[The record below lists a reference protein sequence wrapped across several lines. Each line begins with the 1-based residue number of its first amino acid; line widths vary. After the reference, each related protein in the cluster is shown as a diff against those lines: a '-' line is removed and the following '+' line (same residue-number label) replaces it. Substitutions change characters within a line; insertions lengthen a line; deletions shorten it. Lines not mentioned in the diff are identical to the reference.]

1 MIKTNPTRGSITPLS
16 NGTNISGNRQ
26 LSLTF
31 TPYVELTGVDTLTVK
46 IEEIYNA
53 SATIDIDI
61 GIGIGI
67 DINLHIPPAILPESH
82 NWEDIRNYLCTY
94 APDASLDISWVSKY
108 DALIL
113 ESNAISPE
121 TLKDIKDLNPN
132 IFLIGYL
139 SAGETAALLT
149 DPTTGEPLDIYFLDE
164 SGHPLMNPNWSSYY
178 VDANKSLWHDLVLH
192 QYLPSIFAK
201 GYDGVFLDTV
211 DTSAHP
217 LFKESTSGMID
228 LIRAI
233 KLNFPDKKLVI
244 NRGFHLLQGNANDIS
259 AVIDGVMFESYTS
272 TWYPEYRLYPPF
284 RDEYAWTEAITRQ
297 LNQIR
302 WQYHDD
308 GTVQR
313 DLYGQPIKSPTYFN
327 VLAHDYA
334 APDQTSIMQTSVDRA
349 YANAFAPSLGI
360 KNLTEPPYD
369 WQSLVTIK
377 TQWASGLDL
386 PTTISVTAVLIT
398 SANNATSVKI
408 NRSLQLYANIGPDN
422 TSDKTVIWSVLSD
435 TGQALISDKG
445 LLTGISPGT
454 VTVRATAHDGSGIY
468 GEKMITVK
476 R

>member
-1 MIKTNPTRGSITPLS
+1 MIKTNPTRSSIIPLS
-16 NGTNISGNRQ
+16 NGTNISGKRQ

-31 TPYVELTGVDTLTVK
+31 TPYVEFTGVDTLTVK
-46 IEEIYNA
+46 IEEINNA
-53 SATIDIDI
+53 SATVDIGTGTSIDIDI
-61 GIGIGI
+61 
-67 DINLHIPPAILPESH
+67 DRHVPPAPLPESH
-82 NWEDIRNYLCTY
+82 TWEDIRNYLCTY
-94 APDASLDISWVSKY
+94 TPDVALDIAWVSKY

-113 ESNAISPE
+113 ESNVISPE
-121 TLKDIKDLNPN
+121 TLNDIKALNPN

-139 SAGETAALLT
+139 SAGETATLLK
-149 DPTTGEPLDIYFLDE
+149 DPSTGEPLDIYFLDE
-164 SGHPLMNPNWSSYY
+164 SGNPLMNPNWSSYY
-178 VDANKSLWHDLVLH
+178 VDTKKSLWHDLVLN
-192 QYLPSIFAK
+192 QYLPAIFNK

-211 DTSAHP
+211 DTSANP
-217 LFKESTSGMID
+217 LFEGSAGGMSD

-233 KLNFPDKKLVI
+233 KLNFPDKKLVM
-244 NRGFHLLQGNANDIS
+244 NRGFHLLQSDANDVS

-272 TWYPEYRLYPPF
+272 TWYPEYRLYSPV

-334 APDQTSIMQTSVDRA
+334 APNQTSIMQASVDRA

-360 KNLTEPPYD
+360 KILTEPPYN
-369 WQSLVTIK
+369 WQSLVTIQ
-377 TQWASGLDL
+377 TQWGSGLDL
-386 PTTISVTAVLIT
+386 PILIRVDAIQDT
-398 SANNATSVKI
+398 SANNVTSLKI
-408 NRSLQLYANIGPDN
+408 NRSLQMVANISPDSA
-422 TSDKTVIWSVLSD
+422 SDKSVTWSVLSG

-468 GEKMITVK
+468 GEKIITVK